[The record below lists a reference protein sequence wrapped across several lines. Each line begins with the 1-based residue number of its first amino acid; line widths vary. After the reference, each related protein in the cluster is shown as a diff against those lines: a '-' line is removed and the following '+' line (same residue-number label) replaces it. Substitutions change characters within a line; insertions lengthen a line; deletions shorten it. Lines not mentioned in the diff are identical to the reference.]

1 MELMNILTLIISLL
15 VAVGFIGVIFRMFEK
30 SKPSVEYIVM
40 LAVLIAISVVANFI
54 GSILHI
60 DLVFFI
66 VIMAGVVFGKESGF
80 LVGALSIIVFG
91 LISGAGIGTWTP
103 YQMIGFGL
111 LGYTSGLFANKMES
125 LPFRAVF
132 GLLWGFIYG
141 WITNISWF
149 YFVPI
154 SVPSIISTYTASIF
168 YDASRGICTLI
179 LLVIAYTWFKE
190 IFQRNKEKYQLE

>member
-54 GSILHI
+54 GSISHI
-60 DLVFFI
+60 EIAFFI
-66 VIMAGVVFGKESGF
+66 VIMTGVVFGKESGF
-80 LVGALSIIVFG
+80 LVGALSIIVFE

-125 LPFRAVF
+125 LPFRAIF

-141 WITNISWF
+141 WITNISMF

-154 SVPSIISTYTASIF
+154 SLPSIISTYTASIF
-168 YDASRGICTLI
+168 FDASRGVCTLV

>member
-40 LAVLIAISVVANFI
+40 LAVLIAIAVVANFI

-80 LVGALSIIVFG
+80 LSIIVFG

>member
-15 VAVGFIGVIFRMFEK
+15 VAVGFISVIFRMFEK

-54 GSILHI
+54 GSISHI
-60 DLVFFI
+60 EIAFFI
-66 VIMAGVVFGKESGF
+66 VIMTGVVFGKESGF

-125 LPFRAVF
+125 LPFRAIF

-141 WITNISWF
+141 WITNISMF

-154 SVPSIISTYTASIF
+154 SLPSIISTYTASIF
-168 YDASRGICTLI
+168 FDASRGVCTLI

>member
-40 LAVLIAISVVANFI
+40 LAILISIEVVANFI

>member
-40 LAVLIAISVVANFI
+40 LAILIAIAVVANFI

-125 LPFRAVF
+125 LPFRAVL

-149 YFVPI
+149 YLVPI
-154 SVPSIISTYTASIF
+154 SVPSIKSTYTASIF

>member
-40 LAVLIAISVVANFI
+40 LAVLIAIAVVANFI

-80 LVGALSIIVFG
+80 LVGALSIIVHRSWLHKG
-91 LISGAGIGTWTP
+91 HC
-103 YQMIGFGL
+103 L
-111 LGYTSGLFANKMES
+111 LLCS
-125 LPFRAVF
+125 LSDSS
-132 GLLWGFIYG
+132 L
-141 WITNISWF
+141 
-149 YFVPI
+149 
-154 SVPSIISTYTASIF
+154 
-168 YDASRGICTLI
+168 RG
-179 LLVIAYTWFKE
+179 
-190 IFQRNKEKYQLE
+190 

>member
-40 LAVLIAISVVANFI
+40 LSILIAIAVVANFI

>member
-1 MELMNILTLIISLL
+1 
-15 VAVGFIGVIFRMFEK
+15 
-30 SKPSVEYIVM
+30 
-40 LAVLIAISVVANFI
+40 
-54 GSILHI
+54 
-60 DLVFFI
+60 
-66 VIMAGVVFGKESGF
+66 
-80 LVGALSIIVFG
+80 
-91 LISGAGIGTWTP
+91 
-103 YQMIGFGL
+103 
-111 LGYTSGLFANKMES
+111 MES

>member
-40 LAVLIAISVVANFI
+40 LAVLIAIAVVANFI

-125 LPFRAVF
+125 LQFRAVF

-179 LLVIAYTWFKE
+179 LLVIAYTGFKE

>member
-54 GSILHI
+54 GSISHI
-60 DLVFFI
+60 EIAFFI
-66 VIMAGVVFGKESGF
+66 VIMTGVVFGKECGF

-103 YQMIGFGL
+103 YQMVGFGL

-125 LPFRAVF
+125 LPFRAIF

-141 WITNISWF
+141 WITNISMF

-154 SVPSIISTYTASIF
+154 SLPSIISTYTASIF
-168 YDASRGICTLI
+168 FDASRGVCTLV

>member
-40 LAVLIAISVVANFI
+40 LAVLIAIAVVANFI

-103 YQMIGFGL
+103 YQMIGFSL

>member
-111 LGYTSGLFANKMES
+111 LGYTSGLFANKMER